1 MATVGLI
8 GHDDYLAHD
17 TGGSHPERPERLRAI
32 HERLDETGLL
42 TDLTVFEP
50 RHADERW
57 LNMVHDPA
65 HVANV
70 KSRCERGLDYMEDF
84 ETMLCPRSFDIAR
97 LGVGATFEA
106 VDAVMNKR
114 ADNVFCAVR
123 PPGHHAE
130 FDRAMGFCLFGN
142 VVIAA
147 RYIQE
152 TYDLMRVAIVDWD
165 VHHGNGTQHLLDTDP
180 TVHYFSIHQYPHY
193 PGTGRAEERGVGN
206 GEGFT
211 LNVPVSAGAGD
222 HEFLRAFDAEWMPA
236 MEDFKPEFV
245 IISAGF
251 DAHVR
256 DPLSA
261 TQVTENGF
269 VEMTKRVQAVAQD
282 HAQGRLISVLE
293 GGYDLVGLSHSVEA
307 HLKTLLES

>member
-1 MATVGLI
+1 MATVGLV
-8 GHDDYLAHD
+8 GHDDFLAHD
-17 TGGSHPERPERLRAI
+17 TGGSHPERPDRLRAL
-32 HERLDETGLL
+32 HERLDETGLRS
-42 TDLTVFEP
+42 DLLALEP
-50 RHADERW
+50 HLVDERW

-84 ETMLCPRSFDIAR
+84 ETMLCPRSYDIAR
-97 LGVGATFEA
+97 LAVGATFEA
-106 VDAVMNKR
+106 VDAVMDAR
-114 ADNVFCAVR
+114 SDRVFCAVR

-130 FDRAMGFCLFGN
+130 YDRAMGFCLFDN
-142 VVIAA
+142 VVITA

-152 TYDLMRVAIVDWD
+152 KYDLLRVAIVDWD
-165 VHHGNGTQHLLDTDP
+165 VHHGNGTQHLLESDP

-211 LNVPVSAGAGD
+211 LNVPVASGAGD
-222 HEFLRAFDAEWMPA
+222 EEFLRAFDEQWMPA
-236 MEDFKPEFV
+236 MEAFKPEFV
-245 IISAGF
+245 IVSAGF

-256 DPLSA
+256 DPLSG

-269 VEMTKRVQAVAQD
+269 VEMSKRVQDVAND
-282 HAQGRLISVLE
+282 YANGRLVSVLE

-307 HLKTLLES
+307 HLKTLLEY